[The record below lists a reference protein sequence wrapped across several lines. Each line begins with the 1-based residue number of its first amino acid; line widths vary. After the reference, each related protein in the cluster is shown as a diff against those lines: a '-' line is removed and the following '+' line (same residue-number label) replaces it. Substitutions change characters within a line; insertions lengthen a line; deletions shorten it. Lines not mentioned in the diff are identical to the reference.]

1 MTIRGGQGPREPDE
15 TGRVR
20 PPMARRVATA
30 DPSTA
35 HPVARAGTVSGY
47 DPARRRPRSG
57 IGGMA
62 RFGIFLVVAA
72 AVVLVGLVTV
82 LRPVTRG
89 IVVGWADSNPG
100 ALGIPFVADFVREDL
115 GAALTQPASSDA
127 TEVDFTVSS
136 GETAA
141 GIAGRLTSAGLLRDS
156 RAFLLIA
163 IEKGLT
169 NKLAAGTFLLRR
181 NLTPDQLVGTLLEAK
196 DPSISLQFRTGL
208 RLEQMAA
215 YLEARPPEIATLQM
229 RAADFLALV
238 RTPPASLLADFPW
251 LDLPAGASL
260 EGFLAAGA
268 YRVLPD
274 TTAEELVRKMLDRFA
289 ADVGPERLQAA
300 KAEGT
305 SLYRTVILAS
315 LVDKET
321 ADDAERAR
329 IAGVFVNRTAGPTE
343 TAGFLGSDPSVL
355 YLNDSLQLARLPI
368 TQWPGYTFWAPP
380 AAPLPT
386 QLPANLAGYNT
397 YLTKGFPPGPICTP
411 TVASIDA
418 ALNPDLTGGYLY
430 FLATKD
436 GRTVFAK
443 TYAEHLKNVKKYGA

>member
-1 MTIRGGQGPREPDE
+1 MTIRGGQGPRDADD
-15 TGRVR
+15 TGRGR

-30 DPSTA
+30 NSATA
-35 HPVARAGTVSGY
+35 RPTARAGTVSAY
-47 DPARRRPRSG
+47 DVARRRPRAG
-57 IGGMA
+57 VGGMA
-62 RFGIFLVVAA
+62 RFVIFLVVAA
-72 AVVLVGLVTV
+72 AVVLVGMATV
-82 LRPVTRG
+82 LRPVTRSF
-89 IVVGWADSNPG
+89 VVGWADSNPG

-115 GAALTQPASSDA
+115 GAVLTEPASSNS

-141 GIAGRLTSAGLLRDS
+141 GIAGRLTDAGVLRDS

-169 NKLAAGTFLLRR
+169 NKLAAGTYLLRR

-196 DPSISLQFRTGL
+196 DPSIAIQFRTGL

-215 YLEARPPEIATLQM
+215 YLEARPPEIAALQM

-238 RTPPASLLADFPW
+238 RTPPASLLADYPW

-260 EGFLAAGA
+260 EGFLAGGS

-274 TTAEELVRKMLDRFA
+274 TTPEELVRKMLDRFA
-289 ADVGPERLQAA
+289 ADVGPERLQAV
-300 KAEGT
+300 KAQGT
-305 SLYRTVILAS
+305 SLYDAVILAS

-321 ADDAERAR
+321 ADDAVRAK
-329 IAGVFVNRTAGPTE
+329 IAGVFVNRMAGPTE

-355 YLNDSLQLARLPI
+355 YLNDSLQLAHLPI
-368 TQWPGYTFWAPP
+368 TQWPAYTFWAPL

-386 QLPANLAGYNT
+386 QLPAGLAGYNT
-397 YLTKGFPPGPICTP
+397 YVTKGLPPGPICTP
-411 TVASIDA
+411 TVASLDA
-418 ALNPDLTGGYLY
+418 ALHPDRTGDYLY

-436 GRTVFAK
+436 GGTVFAK